1 MGVSLKNIVHDT
13 TISAADANGK
23 TIGAGVTLTGLITP
37 QTALMLTQ
45 LHTSEAVRDA
55 YQRRSGANDNSAAM
69 AIASPV
75 ASLVDNAQSQLESAR
90 DQVKSA
96 EDAVKSAQESAK
108 QNAQTQAMANATKS
122 EPQLDPYLSRN
133 ASVYYGTATEQF
145 YKEISWQD
153 ASLNAANESLS
164 TDQEALNDGSA
175 TAFHGPGSLQ
185 HGAGSVQSTPVDCGV
200 R

>member
-1 MGVSLKNIVHDT
+1 
-13 TISAADANGK
+13 
-23 TIGAGVTLTGLITP
+23 VTLTGLITP

-45 LHTSEAVRDA
+45 LHTSEAARDA

-96 EDAVKSAQESAK
+96 EEQVKSAQESAK
-108 QNAQTQAMANATKS
+108 RSAETQPMANATKS

-145 YKEISWQD
+145 YKEISWQE

-164 TDQEALNDGSA
+164 NDQEALA
-175 TAFHGPGSLQ
+175 TAQQQL
-185 HGAGSVQSTPVDCGV
+185 STAQAHTARRRLSSISSNRLRRPLIPWLRLAC
-200 R
+200 RRRRSARR